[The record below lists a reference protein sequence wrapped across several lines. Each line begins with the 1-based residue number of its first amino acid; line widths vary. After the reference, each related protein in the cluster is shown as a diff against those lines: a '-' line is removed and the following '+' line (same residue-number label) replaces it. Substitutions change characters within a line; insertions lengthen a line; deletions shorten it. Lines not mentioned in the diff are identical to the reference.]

1 MSASAIFF
9 HGSAEHFFRPL
20 TWQDREA
27 CAAVL
32 RSLHE
37 RVHGPEA
44 DYAQA
49 LTRDLVLEI
58 CLGVIALPAYRE
70 GALSTAQAVQTV
82 NADVERSYALNLL
95 RALKEYGWLEDYKD
109 PIDLQPV
116 LKLTRA
122 GKAFAET
129 FAELDNPRHKTRQRN
144 MRSARK
150 ALQAFLDHLD
160 EDELLDAHDYASR
173 VVQDLQDDIEYFR
186 ALMQSLTREALTQKL
201 AWDEFN
207 DFLERRFGK
216 EMSVRFVADSVDR
229 HRGRI
234 VELLDQIRAW
244 PAEQRERTDAA
255 LCQRAD
261 WLEPMLDGGRSATL
275 WLCQRVEALIDAA
288 CELKLP
294 MLRSEMHNYVRRFT
308 SLLRQAL
315 SLDYGAESPMGL
327 TLSAL
332 KAADAAGRDAW
343 LELLGQRLATAE
355 LRLLPAGGL
364 RWTQRERQLVEGDE
378 PEWRI
383 RVDSRLEAAL
393 RRAEAEAFV
402 ISEERVLRQLGQVG
416 AVTLLLSD
424 LAARRAEEV
433 LTSLHAVGAARSA
446 LGRERWQVSKLG
458 HRFETASFIADDYEL
473 RRVPKK

>member
-9 HGSAEHFFRPL
+9 HGAAEHFFRPL

-32 RSLHE
+32 RNLHE
-37 RVHGPEA
+37 RIHGPEA

-49 LTRDLVLEI
+49 LTKDLVLEI
-58 CLGVIALPAYRE
+58 CMGVIALPAYRE
-70 GALSTAQAVQTV
+70 GALSDAQAV
-82 NADVERSYALNLL
+82 NAETERGYALNLL
-95 RALKEYGWLEDYKD
+95 RSLKEHGWLDDYRD

-129 FAELDNPRHKTRQRN
+129 FAELDNTRHKTRQRN

-150 ALQAFLDHLD
+150 ALQAFLDHYD

-216 EMSVRFVADSVDR
+216 EMSVRLVADSVDR

-244 PAEQRERTDAA
+244 PAEQRERTDTA
-255 LCQRAD
+255 LRQRAD
-261 WLEPMLDGGRSATL
+261 WLEPMLADGRSATL

-327 TLSAL
+327 TLSGL
-332 KAADAAGRDAW
+332 KAADATGKDAW
-343 LELLGQRLATAE
+343 LELLGRRLGTAE
-355 LRLLPAGGL
+355 LRLMPAGGL
-364 RWTQRERQLVEGDE
+364 RWTQRERQQVEGDE
-378 PEWRI
+378 TEWRI

-402 ISEERVLRQLGQVG
+402 ISEERVLRQLGQAG
-416 AVTLLLSD
+416 AMSLRLSD
-424 LAARRAEEV
+424 LAARRADEV
-433 LTSLHAVGAARSA
+433 LTSLHAVGAARSTQ
-446 LGRERWQVSKLG
+446 GRERWQVSKLG
-458 HRFETASFIADDYEL
+458 DRFETASFIADDYEL
-473 RRVPKK
+473 RRLPKK

>member
-1 MSASAIFF
+1 VPASAIFF
-9 HGSAEHFFRPL
+9 QGASEHFFRPL
-20 TWQDREA
+20 TWADREA

-32 RSLHE
+32 RGLHE

-49 LTRDLVLEI
+49 LTKELVLDI
-58 CLGVIALPAYRE
+58 CLGVIAQAAYRE
-70 GALSTAQAVQTV
+70 GALSAAQAV
-82 NADVERSYALNLL
+82 NAEAERGYALNLM
-95 RALKEYGWLEDYKD
+95 RALKEHGWLEDYKD

-129 FAELDNPRHKTRQRN
+129 FAELDNARHKTRQRN

-150 ALQAFLDHLD
+150 ALLAFLDSHD

-216 EMSVRFVADSVDR
+216 EMSVRLVADSVDR
-229 HRGRI
+229 HRGQI
-234 VELLDQIRAW
+234 IELLDQIRAW
-244 PAEQRERTDAA
+244 PAEQRARIDAA
-255 LCQRAD
+255 LHQRAD
-261 WLEPMLDGGRSATL
+261 WLAPMVGDGRSALL
-275 WLCQRVEALIDAA
+275 WLCRRVEQLIDAA

-327 TLSAL
+327 TLADI
-332 KAADAAGRDAW
+332 KAADAARKAAW
-343 LELLGQRLATAE
+343 LELLGRRLATAE
-355 LRLLPAGGL
+355 LRLPPAGSL
-364 RWTQRERQLVEGDE
+364 RWTQRERLQVGDDQT
-378 PEWRI
+378 EWRI
-383 RVDSRLEAAL
+383 RADSRLEAAL
-393 RRAEAEAFV
+393 RRAEAEAFA
-402 ISEERVLRQLGQVG
+402 ISEEGVLRQLGQLG
-416 AVTLLLSD
+416 AVSLRLSD
-424 LAARRAEEV
+424 LAARRADEV
-433 LTSLHAVGAARSA
+433 LTSLHAVGAARSMQ
-446 LGRERWQVSKLG
+446 GRERWQARKLAE
-458 HRFETASFIADDYEL
+458 RFETASFTADDYEL
-473 RRVPKK
+473 RRLPKP

>member
-9 HGSAEHFFRPL
+9 HGAAEHFFRPL

-37 RVHGPEA
+37 RIHGPEA

-49 LTRDLVLEI
+49 LTKDLVLEI

-70 GALSTAQAVQTV
+70 GALSAAQAV
-82 NADVERSYALNLL
+82 NADTERGYALNLL
-95 RALKEYGWLEDYKD
+95 RALKEHGWLEDYKD

-129 FAELDNPRHKTRQRN
+129 FAELDNTRHKTRQRN

-150 ALQAFLDHLD
+150 ALQAFLDHYD

-216 EMSVRFVADSVDR
+216 EMSVRLVADSVDR

-244 PAEQRERTDAA
+244 PAEQRERTDTA
-255 LCQRAD
+255 LRQRAD
-261 WLEPMLDGGRSATL
+261 WLEPMLADGRSATL

-327 TLSAL
+327 TLSGL
-332 KAADAAGRDAW
+332 KAADATSKVAW
-343 LELLGQRLATAE
+343 LELLGRRLGTAE

-364 RWTQRERQLVEGDE
+364 RWTQRERQQVEGDE
-378 PEWRI
+378 TEWRI

-402 ISEERVLRQLGQVG
+402 ISEERVLRQLSQAG
-416 AVTLLLSD
+416 AMSLRLSD
-424 LAARRAEEV
+424 LAARRADEV
-433 LTSLHAVGAARSA
+433 LTSLHAVGAARSTQ
-446 LGRERWQVSKLG
+446 GRERWQVSKLG
-458 HRFETASFIADDYEL
+458 DRFETASFIADDYEL
-473 RRVPKK
+473 RRLPKK